1 MRAAGETW
9 EATERMG
16 MAIRD
21 SLEIALYRA
30 ADALIGRAP
39 LETTQR
45 LVSGLGRR
53 IFDAQGKNARWA
65 LANIEVAYPA
75 WTDEQRRELG
85 RESYAHFGLNAIDY
99 LRSSHWTDEEVLKR
113 CPLEGVE
120 HIEKALLKGKGALL
134 LTLHIGAWEVG
145 VQAIALQLAP
155 HRPVVV
161 GRPMR
166 NKALYERITRTRRRG
181 GAAELIDRRRAAIQI
196 LRALRGGR
204 PVGVLLDQYS
214 RRSRGVFVP
223 LFGARCST
231 SAGIATLALRTG
243 APVVPCYV
251 LRAGPD
257 RHRGIFLPEL
267 EISLTG
273 DRKKDIEV
281 ATTAYNAALEKI
293 IRANPEQWM
302 WGHRRFRHSPDL
314 DRDIYAR

>member
-1 MRAAGETW
+1 MS
-9 EATERMG
+9 
-16 MAIRD
+16 IRD
-21 SLEIALYRA
+21 SMEIALYRA
-30 ADALIGRAP
+30 ADGLIKRVP
-39 LETTQR
+39 LETSQR
-45 LVSGLGRR
+45 VVSGLGRR

-65 LANIEVAYPA
+65 LANIRVAYPS
-75 WTDEQRRELG
+75 WTEEQRLELG

-99 LRSSHWTDEEVLKR
+99 LRSSHWTDEEVLER
-113 CPLEGVE
+113 CPLEGLE
-120 HIEKALLKGKGALL
+120 HVEKAVSKGKGCLL

-145 VQAIALQLAP
+145 VQAIALGLAR
-155 HRPVVV
+155 HKPVVV

-166 NKALYERITRTRRRG
+166 NQALYERITSTRRRG
-181 GAAELIDRRRAAIQI
+181 GAELIDRRRAATQI

-231 SAGIATLALRTG
+231 SAGVATLALRTG

-251 LRAGPD
+251 LRSGPD
-257 RHRGIFLPEL
+257 RHRGIFAPEL
-267 EISLTG
+267 EIELSG
-273 DRKKDIEV
+273 DRKKDIEI
-281 ATTAYNAALEKI
+281 ATAAYNVALEKI

-314 DRDIYAR
+314 EGDIYSG